1 MDKFEEL
8 NSRLKKIQ
16 ETFEEWKNSGI
27 NEEILIIYLADK
39 TGLGKKDIKALL
51 KSQEQFFK
59 DLIKDAVV
67 DRLSL
72 VRKKV
77 Y

>member
-39 TGLGKKDIKALL
+39 TGIGKKDIKALL

-59 DLIKDAVV
+59 DLVKDAVV

>member
-16 ETFEEWKNSGI
+16 ETFEEWKNSGM
-27 NEEILIIYLADK
+27 NEELLIIYLADK
-39 TGLGKKDIKALL
+39 TGIGKKDIKALL

-59 DLIKDAVV
+59 DLVKDAVV

-77 Y
+77 